1 MQKGILKTFNAHTW
15 VFSVKAISE
24 TYKIC
29 EKYFRT
35 GVYLRK
41 KVIFA
46 KRIGYCY
53 INI

>member
-1 MQKGILKTFNAHTW
+1 MQKGILKNVNTHTR
-15 VFSVKAISE
+15 VFSVKAFSE

-53 INI
+53 IDI